1 MSSYIYDIIVVGAGH
16 AGCEAAYA
24 GAKSGLKTLLLTMN
38 LDTIAKMS
46 CNPSIGGTAKGHIVR
61 EIDALGGLMGIIC
74 EKSAIHRRLLNASK
88 GPAVR
93 SPRAQCDKWHYSLF
107 MKQALEQTPNLD
119 LFQASVEDLIITDGK
134 CTGVTIKEGLQFQ
147 AKSVIICSGTFL
159 KGALHLGSHSHS
171 CGRGGDPASSGIS
184 KALLRA
190 GLKLGRLKTG
200 TPARIHARDIDY
212 SLCEVQPSDPHVP
225 FTFQTDHKISPLGK
239 VDCFITYTNEKTH
252 AIINENI
259 KRSPLYAGLIAGVG
273 PRYCPSIEDKV
284 VRFASR
290 DRHQIFIEPEG
301 IYTDEIYLSGISTSL
316 PYDVQEQMLH
326 SIPSLR
332 NARIMRYGYAI
343 EYDYALAGQIDAQ
356 LQTKEIPGLYL
367 AGQVNGTTG
376 YEEAAA
382 QGLIAGINAS
392 AAIRGEPLVS
402 LSRSESYI
410 GVMIDDLVTKE
421 LTEPYRMFTSR
432 AEHRLLLRQDNADLR
447 LTHHGARHGLIDAP
461 RLAQVEHKKSEISR
475 LCKLFKEKRTQLDG
489 KSLTLSQIL
498 CRPSSTFSAVYAML
512 TEGDAS
518 AGAVDP
524 DIAEQVTTELRYEG
538 YIKREMGYVQKLKE
552 FEEQTIPKDFDFASL
567 THLRTEARQKL
578 QQMRPQTLA
587 QASGIQGVNPTD
599 LQLLLLAISK

>member
-1 MSSYIYDIIVVGAGH
+1 MSTHVYDIIVIGAGH

-24 GAKSGLKTLLLTMN
+24 GAKAGLKTLLLTMN

-61 EIDALGGLMGIIC
+61 EIDALGGLMGEIC
-74 EKSAIHRRLLNASK
+74 EKSAIHKRLLNASK

-107 MKQALEQTPNLD
+107 MKQRLEQTENLD
-119 LFQASVEDLIITDGK
+119 LFQASVEDLIVEEGK
-134 CTGVTIKEGLQFQ
+134 CRGVRTKEGLTFTS
-147 AKSVIICSGTFL
+147 AAVIICSGTFL
-159 KGALHLGSHSHS
+159 KGALHVGSHSHS

-184 KALLRA
+184 QTLEKL

-212 SLCEVQPSDPHVP
+212 SLCEVQPSDEDVP
-225 FTFQTDHKISPLGK
+225 FCFDQRKKVPSLGK
-239 VDCFITYTNEKTH
+239 VDCFITYTNETTH
-252 AIINENI
+252 KIIQENI
-259 KRSPLYAGLIAGVG
+259 KKSPLFSGLIKGVG

-316 PYDVQEQMLH
+316 PYDVQEKMLH

-343 EYDYALAGQIDAQ
+343 EYDFVLAGQVDAT
-356 LQTKEIPGLYL
+356 LQTKSIEGLYL
-367 AGQVNGTTG
+367 AGQINGTTG

-382 QGLIAGINAS
+382 QGLVAGINA
-392 AAIRGEPLVS
+392 AACIKGQPAFM

-410 GVMIDDLVTKE
+410 GVMLDDLVTKE

-447 LTHHGARHGLIDAP
+447 LSHYGSRYGLLDAE
-461 RLAQVEHKKSEISR
+461 RLAEVNSKKEQIQE
-475 LCKLFKEKRTQLDG
+475 LIAALKQKRTQLEG
-489 KSLTLSQIL
+489 KSVTCAQIL
-498 CRPSSTFSAVYAML
+498 CRPDSDFTSVYPL
-512 TEGDAS
+512 LQRPETVTEEVAQ
-518 AGAVDP
+518 
-524 DIAEQVTTELRYEG
+524 QVVTELRYEG

-552 FEEQTIPKDFDFASL
+552 FEEKAIPRNFDFLSL
-567 THLRTEARQKL
+567 QHLRTEARQKL
-578 QQMRPQTLA
+578 AQMQPQTLA
-587 QASGIQGVNPTD
+587 QASQIQGVGPAD
-599 LQLLLLAISK
+599 LQLLLLAISS